1 MANDVN
7 SVGIMDDD
15 EMADPSSN
23 PDAPDPLL
31 SEQPRSGAL
40 SAVGTPADAQARVSA
55 GRQSMGALQSQVAAH
70 SQMAAE
76 GYAAQRKA
84 LQDATQRLTSMDFG
98 PSPQEQAY
106 HVAAAYGVG
115 DGAGHLNVG
124 AVNQANADNLGAQR
138 QAALQREQMLQQMY
152 QQMPQAQIGQANAL
166 LSRDIQQA
174 RIQQSENNS
183 AQTQANKLTSPT
195 QKALP
200 NGMVLNPI
208 TGAMEYHPEAAA
220 ATLDLNQKKLQQ
232 SNAAKVALQRAQLGI
247 MAPQD
252 IDYWAHV
259 VKQGGSMPA
268 GLARGNPQLPSAV
281 AARVAEIARAE
292 GGTDPASNM
301 LAEQAIRKAE
311 AANLGNLTKQYGAF
325 KGYENT
331 MMGSLQL
338 AVNSSNAVDR
348 TNVPLMNQVFQG
360 GQRHF
365 TGNSPLA
372 VFDLNNNTLTSEYGK
387 IMSGSMGNT
396 PVAEG
401 IAKEA
406 HSKLMTAMSNGTYK
420 DVANAMVKEAQMRN
434 NGLVQNIND
443 SHQRLAQPSMLNF
456 AGGQE
461 APVRP
466 GQATSGA
473 KPMPAGPK
481 LQAYAAAHFGGDQN
495 KAAAYLKTQGYQ

>member
-15 EMADPSSN
+15 ELADPGGNS
-23 PDAPDPLL
+23 DAPDPLID
-31 SEQPRSGAL
+31 ETPRSGAL
-40 SAVGTPADAQARVSA
+40 RAAGVGTPGDAQARVSA
-55 GRQSMGALQSQVAAH
+55 GRDSMGALQSQIAAH
-70 SQMAAE
+70 SQMAAD

-84 LQDATQRLTSMDFG
+84 LQQATDRLTGMDFG

-115 DGAGHLNVG
+115 DGAGHLNIG
-124 AVNQANADNLGAQR
+124 AVNQANAENLGAQR
-138 QAALQREQMLQQMY
+138 QASLQREQMLQQMY

-166 LSRDIQQA
+166 LGRDIQQA

-183 AQTQANKLTSPT
+183 AQAQANKLTSPT

-208 TGAMEYHPEAAA
+208 TGAMEYHPEAAQ

-232 SNAAKVALQRAQLGI
+232 ASAAKVAMQRAQLGI

-252 IDYWAHV
+252 IDFWAHS
-259 VKQGGSMPA
+259 VKQGGSLPA
-268 GLARGNPQLPSAV
+268 GLARGNPMLPSAV

-292 GGTDPASNM
+292 GSSDPASNM

-311 AANLGNLTKQYGAF
+311 ALNLGNLTKQYGAF

-348 TNVPLMNQVFQG
+348 TNVPKLNSIFQS

-372 VFDLNNNTLTSEYGK
+372 VFDLNNNTLVSEYAK

-406 HSKLMTAMSNGTYK
+406 HSKLMTAMSKGTYA
-420 DVANAMVKEAQMRN
+420 DVAGAMVKEAQMRN
-434 NGLVQNIND
+434 QGLVQNIND
-443 SHQRLAQPSMLNF
+443 SHQRLAQPSMINF
-456 AGGQE
+456 NPPQE
-461 APVRP
+461 QPTRP
-466 GQATSGA
+466 GQGNSGGPPPGWKLHMDA
-473 KPMPAGPK
+473 KG
-481 LQAYAAAHFGGDQN
+481 N
-495 KAAAYLKTQGYQ
+495 KAYVSPDGKQFQSVP